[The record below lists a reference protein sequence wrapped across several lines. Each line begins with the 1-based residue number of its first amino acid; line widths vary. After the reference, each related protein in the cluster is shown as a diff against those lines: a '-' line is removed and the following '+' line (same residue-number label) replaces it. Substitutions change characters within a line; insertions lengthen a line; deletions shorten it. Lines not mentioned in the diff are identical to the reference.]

1 MELERRPL
9 LWALLVALL
18 VVCELGVVILAHV
31 VANGIV
37 AFWAVATGDWTII

>member
-1 MELERRPL
+1 MS
-9 LWALLVALL
+9 
-18 VVCELGVVILAHV
+18 ELGQTATFGTAWRCVWNAAVILAHV